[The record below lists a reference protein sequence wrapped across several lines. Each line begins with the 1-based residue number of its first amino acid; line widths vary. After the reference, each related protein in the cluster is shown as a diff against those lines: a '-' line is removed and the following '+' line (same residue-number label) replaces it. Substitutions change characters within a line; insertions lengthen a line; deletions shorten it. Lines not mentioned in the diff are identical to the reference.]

1 MINKLYKIVFLCVVL
16 LCFKAYGE
24 EPAIR
29 SDILSKYKN
38 LPEYIEIANLRWKIG
53 FAAYFTDDVSIDIQ
67 KVTFQVPLLLELQ
80 VPFSVESSNFKWLV
94 QMGGGWMR
102 KENRSYYYVEEECD
116 PFFTSDPLRGSFGDD
131 FFGDRFNDDFFGDH
145 YKRRNKK
152 MCRKRKRRTSQR
164 RDYAYF
170 LFQPGLMY
178 DFGLLTGF
186 LRGGILV
193 GGPKTVGFIA
203 SVSVGGLDWWDVGI
217 QAIYYDRF
225 YFGLALTI
233 GSSLK
238 KWQVQNPYGYKE
250 DIFNSN

>member
-1 MINKLYKIVFLCVVL
+1 MTKKLCKIVFLCVIL
-16 LCFKAYGE
+16 SCSQAYGE
-24 EPAIR
+24 ESSVR
-29 SDILSKYKN
+29 SDVLSKYKN
-38 LPEYIEIANLRWKIG
+38 WPEYIEIANLRWKIG
-53 FAAYFTDDVSIDIQ
+53 FAAYFTDDVSVDIQ

-80 VPFSVESSNFKWLV
+80 VPFSVRSPHFKWLV

-102 KENRSYYYVEEECD
+102 KENRSYYYVEKECD
-116 PFFTSDPLRGSFGDD
+116 PFGTSFGDD
-131 FFGDRFNDDFFGDH
+131 FFEDRFNDDFFRGH
-145 YKRRNKK
+145 YKRGNKK
-152 MCRKRKRRTSQR
+152 FCKKRERRTSQR

-203 SVSVGGLDWWDVGI
+203 SLSVGGLDWWDVGI
-217 QAIYYDRF
+217 QTIYYDRF
-225 YFGLALTI
+225 YFGLAFTI

-238 KWQVQNPYGYKE
+238 KWQVQNPYSYNKE
-250 DIFNSN
+250 SLHSY

>member
-1 MINKLYKIVFLCVVL
+1 MIKKLCKIIFLCVVL
-16 LCFKAYGE
+16 SCSQAYGE
-24 EPAIR
+24 ESPVR

-53 FAAYFTDDVSIDIQ
+53 FATYFTDDVSIDIK

-80 VPFSVESSNFKWLV
+80 VPFSVRSPNFKWLV
-94 QMGGGWMR
+94 QVGGGWMR
-102 KENRSYYYVEEECD
+102 EENRSYYYEEEECA
-116 PFFTSDPLRGSFGDD
+116 PFFNSDPLRTSFGDD
-131 FFGDRFNDDFFGDH
+131 FFEDNFDNDFFKDH

-152 MCRKRKRRTSQR
+152 TCRTRKRRVSQR

-186 LRGGILV
+186 LRAGVLV
-193 GGPKTVGFIA
+193 GGPKIVGAIA
-203 SVSVGGLDWWDVGI
+203 SISVGGLDWWDVGI
-217 QAIYYDRF
+217 QTIYYDRF
-225 YFGLALTI
+225 YFGLTFTI

-238 KWQVQNPYGYKE
+238 KWQVQNPYSYNKE
-250 DIFNSN
+250 SLHSY